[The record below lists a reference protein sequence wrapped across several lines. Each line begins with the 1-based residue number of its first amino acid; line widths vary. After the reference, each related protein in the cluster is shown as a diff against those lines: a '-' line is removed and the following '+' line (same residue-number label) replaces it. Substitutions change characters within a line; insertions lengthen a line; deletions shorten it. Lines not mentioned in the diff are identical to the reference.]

1 MWDKTIYLDSNF
13 AKADKKRIAR
23 EKKKRGGKA
32 YIPENYP
39 DNWTKYYKEAYRRY
53 VRKYNPQNNCDIIC
67 KI

>member
-1 MWDKTIYLDSNF
+1 LIVISQKLT
-13 AKADKKRIAR
+13 KKESPGKR
-23 EKKKRGGKA
+23 KKGGGKA